1 MLPKSFLILS
11 LLLNWMLAIACQ
23 RGHLE
28 IVKLLV
34 LTYKADPD
42 SCAVRK
48 NEFPALIRLPLYAA
62 IKAGYED
69 VAAFLLE
76 NGSFFCSYILMD
88 CPAASKRLLRQY
100 FVETTASSRSA
111 PAKTALLVNWSRLR
125 LPWVDLDWL
134 MDVSQQV
141 TELHL
146 SANRLASLPS
156 ALPWGLVNLQ
166 KLSLNENRLCE
177 LPGVHSSDEIMCTKL
192 LEVDISNNRFLSL
205 PSGFLHLC
213 RLQRLLAANN
223 YLETLFDEEYGINWI
238 GLRKLQELDVSDN
251 RLSELPDTFLHC
263 LKSLN
268 VLNVSR
274 NKLKV
279 FPQPWACP
287 LKCCKAAQNALESL
301 PDTLAVFW
309 KNHLK
314 EVDFSDNALKDVPQC
329 LFQLEALTFLKLS
342 GNQIL
347 TLPSQ
352 EKWTCR
358 RLKSLDLSKN
368 QLGKMDDGVKA
379 KRISFFST
387 RNRGRS
393 GTETGSA
400 LEFPEFLAETLEVL
414 YLNDNQLDSV
424 PQSVCFLKGLT
435 ELYLGNNAGIHELP
449 PELGQLANLWQ
460 LDLEELNIGNLPAEI
475 RKESPKAILAYLRA
489 QLRKAEKCNL
499 MKVIVVGPPRQGK
512 STLIEVLQTGKASPA
527 MPNDATIRTSKWEL
541 QKPSGFKGKVSMKI
555 PGGVSFSSK
564 VQSRVEPE
572 AGANKEMCF
581 EKWQKP
587 FSMIGLH

>member
-1 MLPKSFLILS
+1 MVKYLLKEGHVVVPLEPNDDHPAVMAAYFGHKDVAQELLDSLLGSSNILQ
-11 LLLNWMLAIACQ
+11 LLNWMLAIACQ

-329 LFQLEALTFLKLS
+329 LFQLEVSGTTPPSFFQFARLAMTFPRVGLMWFET
-342 GNQIL
+342 IL
-347 TLPSQ
+347 TAVESP
-352 EKWTCR
+352 ECFFYKV
-358 RLKSLDLSKN
+358 LKP
-368 QLGKMDDGVKA
+368 
-379 KRISFFST
+379 
-387 RNRGRS
+387 
-393 GTETGSA
+393 
-400 LEFPEFLAETLEVL
+400 FPRQDVHCHTIQFWIQIICFE
-414 YLNDNQLDSV
+414 LDSE
-424 PQSVCFLKGLT
+424 T
-435 ELYLGNNAGIHELP
+435 ELYDSVNGPQDSTAMCCGSLSGAKLHEFCSVDAPCALI
-449 PELGQLANLWQ
+449 
-460 LDLEELNIGNLPAEI
+460 D
-475 RKESPKAILAYLRA
+475 
-489 QLRKAEKCNL
+489 
-499 MKVIVVGPPRQGK
+499 VV
-512 STLIEVLQTGKASPA
+512 
-527 MPNDATIRTSKWEL
+527 
-541 QKPSGFKGKVSMKI
+541 
-555 PGGVSFSSK
+555 
-564 VQSRVEPE
+564 
-572 AGANKEMCF
+572 
-581 EKWQKP
+581 
-587 FSMIGLH
+587 